1 MKKKYKLLN
10 LNFFIC
16 IFFIVGSM
24 VSTGMFL
31 FLLIYFIYY
40 EIRNW
45 KLKFHYSYDFYLS
58 KQEEKEYNSLKK
70 KFNDILLKAKKVEN
84 SLLSYLVQ
92 GRTVKKNKNGSY
104 SARTSLGK
112 KLNQVI
118 PELQRKLNIEIK
130 NVDKIEKELDDYENL
145 PQEKAKKYIYFS
157 TMRNMLRFTVL
168 TLFIFNFIILAILDK
183 DIANE
188 YLGGVIIFQLLA
200 TISYYI
206 WYYKSSKKQIF
217 V

>member
-1 MKKKYKLLN
+1 M
-10 LNFFIC
+10 
-16 IFFIVGSM
+16 
-24 VSTGMFL
+24 
-31 FLLIYFIYY
+31 
-40 EIRNW
+40 
-45 KLKFHYSYDFYLS
+45 
-58 KQEEKEYNSLKK
+58 
-70 KFNDILLKAKKVEN
+70 LKAKKVEN

-188 YLGGVIIFQLLA
+188 YLGGFIIFN
-200 TISYYI
+200 Y
-206 WYYKSSKKQIF
+206 
-217 V
+217 

>member
-10 LNFFIC
+10 FNFFIC
-16 IFFIVGSM
+16 FVFIVGSM

-45 KLKFHYSYDFYLS
+45 RLKFYYSYDFYLS

-70 KFNDILLKAKKVEN
+70 NFNDILLKAKKVEN

-92 GRTVKKNKNGSY
+92 GRSVKKNKNGSY

-112 KLNQVI
+112 KLNRVI

-130 NVDKIEKELDDYENL
+130 NVDKIEKELDEYENL

-168 TLFIFNFIILAILDK
+168 TLFIFNFIILAILSK
-183 DIANE
+183 EVSNE
-188 YLGGVIIFQLLA
+188 YLGGFIIFQLLA
-200 TISYYI
+200 TTFYCI
-206 WYYKSSKKQIF
+206 WYYKKSSKEIYN
-217 V
+217 

>member
-10 LNFFIC
+10 FNFFIC
-16 IFFIVGSM
+16 IVFIVGSM

-40 EIRNW
+40 EIRSW
-45 KLKFHYSYDFYLS
+45 RLKFYYSYDFYLS

-70 KFNDILLKAKKVEN
+70 NFNDILLKAKKVEN

-92 GRTVKKNKNGSY
+92 GRSVKKNKNGSY

-112 KLNQVI
+112 KLNRVI

-130 NVDKIEKELDDYENL
+130 NVDKIEKELDEYENL

-168 TLFIFNFIILAILDK
+168 TLFFFNFIILAILSK
-183 DIANE
+183 EVSNE
-188 YLGGVIIFQLLA
+188 YLGGFIIFQLLA
-200 TISYYI
+200 TTFYCI
-206 WYYKSSKKQIF
+206 WYYKKSSKEIYN
-217 V
+217 

>member
-10 LNFFIC
+10 FNFFIC
-16 IFFIVGSM
+16 IVFIVGSM

-45 KLKFHYSYDFYLS
+45 RLKFYYSYDFYLS

-70 KFNDILLKAKKVEN
+70 NFNDILLKAKKVEN

-92 GRTVKKNKNGSY
+92 GRSVKKNKNGSY

-112 KLNQVI
+112 KLNRVI

-130 NVDKIEKELDDYENL
+130 NVDKIEKELDEYENL

-168 TLFIFNFIILAILDK
+168 TLFFFNFIILAILSK
-183 DIANE
+183 EVSNE
-188 YLGGVIIFQLLA
+188 YLGGFIIFQLLA
-200 TISYYI
+200 TTFYCI
-206 WYYKSSKKQIF
+206 WYYKKSSKEIYN
-217 V
+217 

>member
-10 LNFFIC
+10 FNFFIC
-16 IFFIVGSM
+16 IVFIVGSM

-45 KLKFHYSYDFYLS
+45 RLKFYYSYDFYLS

-70 KFNDILLKAKKVEN
+70 NFNDILLKAKKVEN

-92 GRTVKKNKNGSY
+92 GRSVKKNKNGSY

-112 KLNQVI
+112 KLNRVI

-130 NVDKIEKELDDYENL
+130 NVDKIEKELDEYENL

-168 TLFIFNFIILAILDK
+168 TLFIFNFIILAILSK
-183 DIANE
+183 EVSNE
-188 YLGGVIIFQLLA
+188 YLGGFIIFQLLA
-200 TISYYI
+200 TTFYCI
-206 WYYKSSKKQIF
+206 WYYKKSSKEIYN
-217 V
+217 

>member
-16 IFFIVGSM
+16 IFFIIGSM
-24 VSTGMFL
+24 VSTGLFL

-40 EIRNW
+40 EIRTW
-45 KLKFHYSYDFYLS
+45 RLKFFYTYDFYLS
-58 KQEEKEYNSLKK
+58 KQEQKEYDSLKK
-70 KFNDILLKAKKVEN
+70 NFNDVLLNAKKVEN

-92 GRTVKKNKNGSY
+92 ARTVKKNKNGSY
-104 SARTSLGK
+104 SSRTTLGK
-112 KLNQVI
+112 KLNKVI
-118 PELQRKLNIEIK
+118 PQLQRKLNVEIK

-145 PQEKAKKYIYFS
+145 PQEKANKYIYFS
-157 TMRNMLRFTVL
+157 SMRNMLRFTVL

-183 DIANE
+183 EIANE
-188 YLGGVIIFQLLA
+188 YLGGFIIFQLLA
-200 TISYYI
+200 TIFYCI
-206 WYYKSSKKQIF
+206 WYYKNSKKEIF

>member
-10 LNFFIC
+10 FNLFMC
-16 IFFIVGSM
+16 IVFIVGSM

-45 KLKFHYSYDFYLS
+45 RLKFYYSYDFYLS

-92 GRTVKKNKNGSY
+92 GRSVKKNKNGSY

-112 KLNQVI
+112 KLNRVI

-130 NVDKIEKELDDYENL
+130 NVDKTEKELDEYENL

-188 YLGGVIIFQLLA
+188 YLGGFIICQLLA
-200 TISYYI
+200 TIFYCI
-206 WYYKSSKKQIF
+206 WYYKSSKKQIL

>member
-1 MKKKYKLLN
+1 M
-10 LNFFIC
+10 
-16 IFFIVGSM
+16 
-24 VSTGMFL
+24 
-31 FLLIYFIYY
+31 
-40 EIRNW
+40 
-45 KLKFHYSYDFYLS
+45 
-58 KQEEKEYNSLKK
+58 
-70 KFNDILLKAKKVEN
+70 LKAKKVEN

-92 GRTVKKNKNGSY
+92 GKNSKKNKNGSY

-130 NVDKIEKELDDYENL
+130 NVDKLEKELDDYENL
-145 PQEKAKKYIYFS
+145 PQEKAKYIYFS

-188 YLGGVIIFQLLA
+188 YLGGFIIFQLLA
-200 TISYYI
+200 TIFYVV
-206 WYYKSSKKQIF
+206 WYNKICNKEYLFNSKVIYE
-217 V
+217 